1 MALLPSSASSS
12 SSFSFS
18 FLLLLLLE
26 SRLKRLPKQKA
37 LSVRN
42 SRTNRNPRSLSRNFP
57 VESSSLSSSS
67 SWLVLRSEA
76 SSRCF
81 RQKVSRPGL
90 LFQTFPRLFPV
101 LRVKKSSEPV
111 VLRVS
116 ELPLVAILNVKTNA
130 SANQSER
137 NEPFERYRRGHSGGT
152 RRTSPFL

>member
-1 MALLPSSASSS
+1 
-12 SSFSFS
+12 
-18 FLLLLLLE
+18 
-26 SRLKRLPKQKA
+26 
-37 LSVRN
+37 
-42 SRTNRNPRSLSRNFP
+42 
-57 VESSSLSSSS
+57 
-67 SWLVLRSEA
+67 LVLRSEA

-137 NEPFERYRRGHSGGT
+137 NEPFERYRRGHSGG
-152 RRTSPFL
+152 RAERTFFVTTKNSKREKEAILMKILTKEKDEGFLKQNACDAAASKSATHAFVHLFSSLTP

>member
-18 FLLLLLLE
+18 FLLLLLE

-57 VESSSLSSSS
+57 VESSSLSSSP

>member
-18 FLLLLLLE
+18 FLLLLLE

-57 VESSSLSSSS
+57 VESSSSSSSS

>member
-18 FLLLLLLE
+18 FLLLLLE

-57 VESSSLSSSS
+57 VESSSLSSS